1 MMAMQDFGGL
11 LFGQGG
17 TGLEEY
23 LTPAQTQAI
32 QQQGMLQAAA
42 ALLQAG
48 GPSARPTSL
57 GQALG
62 GALQAGQQG
71 YAQAQQGAVQ
81 NLMAKQ
87 KLDEIQ
93 RERMLQQY
101 ILGGG
106 QVAPAAA
113 PMPEM
118 PTEPVSGTDLG
129 GRGAAPNT
137 MLGGGTYTAPA
148 PMPMPVSQ
156 PTVGGGV
163 LQNLSPQM
171 RAIAAMSPKTAL
183 PKILEEELKRESFNI
198 LTPDQAAAMGLPT
211 DATYQQ
217 NARTGQVTSVVSAE
231 ATPTEVRLL
240 KAAGRPITFENI
252 MAIRRSGA
260 INIDMGNGQ
269 KGFENEM
276 SLKKTFSAEP
286 IYKDF
291 NDMKTAYSQV
301 VSSLKQETPIGDTA
315 AATKIMKLLDP
326 GSVVRESELGI
337 AMAASG
343 KMDRLQYY
351 VKNWADGKKLTPTQR
366 QDFQNLAT
374 ELYSAAGQA
383 YNAKRNEI
391 AEFGAKYNLDANK
404 ALGAPATIPSIMKNS
419 GSLGGGGAGA
429 GAGGGGQQRKSLDA
443 IFGTPPQQ

>member
-1 MMAMQDFGGL
+1 MATMQDIGGL

-17 TGLEEY
+17 SGLEDY
-23 LTPAQTQAI
+23 LTAAQQKQM
-32 QQQGMLQAAA
+32 QQQGLLAASA
-42 ALLQAG
+42 ALL
-48 GPSARPTSL
+48 SASGERPVGQGINL
-57 GQALG
+57 GQAVG
-62 GALQAGQQG
+62 GALMAGQQG
-71 YAQAQQGAVQ
+71 YTQAQQGAIQ
-81 NLMAKQ
+81 NLMTRQ
-87 KLDEIQ
+87 KLEEAK
-93 RERMLQQY
+93 RERQLQQM
-101 ILGGG
+101 ILGDG
-106 QVAPAAA
+106 QVAPAAE
-113 PMPEM
+113 PMPM
-118 PTEPVSGTDLG
+118 EPVSGTDLG

-137 MLGGGTYTAPA
+137 MLGGGTYTVPA
-148 PMPMPVSQ
+148 PMPVSK
-156 PTVGGGV
+156 PTVGGGI

-198 LTPDQAAAMGLPT
+198 LTPDQATAMGLPT
-211 DATYQQ
+211 DATYQR
-217 NARTGQVTSVVSAE
+217 NERTGQVTSVVSAE

-240 KAAGRPITFENI
+240 KASGKPVTFENI
-252 MAIRRSGA
+252 MAIRRAGA
-260 INIDMGNGQ
+260 VSVNMGDGQ

-301 VSSLKQETPIGDTA
+301 VSSLKQATPIGDTA

-351 VKNWADGKKLTPTQR
+351 VENWAKGTSLTPTQR

-391 AEFGAKYNLDANK
+391 ADFGAKYNLDANK

-419 GSLGGGGAGA
+419 GPLGGAGA
-429 GAGGGGQQRKSLDA
+429 GAGGGNQQRKSLGA

>member
-1 MMAMQDFGGL
+1 M
-11 LFGQGG
+11 
-17 TGLEEY
+17 
-23 LTPAQTQAI
+23 
-32 QQQGMLQAAA
+32 
-42 ALLQAG
+42 
-48 GPSARPTSL
+48 
-57 GQALG
+57 
-62 GALQAGQQG
+62 
-71 YAQAQQGAVQ
+71 
-81 NLMAKQ
+81 
-87 KLDEIQ
+87 
-93 RERMLQQY
+93 
-101 ILGGG
+101 
-106 QVAPAAA
+106 
-113 PMPEM
+113 
-118 PTEPVSGTDLG
+118 EPVSGTDLG

-137 MLGGGTYTAPA
+137 MLGGGTYTVPA
-148 PMPMPVSQ
+148 PMPVSK
-156 PTVGGGV
+156 PTVGGGI

-198 LTPDQAAAMGLPT
+198 LTPDQATAMGLPT
-211 DATYQQ
+211 DATYQR
-217 NARTGQVTSVVSAE
+217 NERTGQVTSVVSAE

-240 KAAGRPITFENI
+240 KASGKPVTFENI
-252 MAIRRSGA
+252 MAIRRAGA
-260 INIDMGNGQ
+260 VSVNMGDGQ

-301 VSSLKQETPIGDTA
+301 VSSLKQATPIGDTA

-351 VKNWADGKKLTPTQR
+351 VENWAKGTSLTPTQR

-391 AEFGAKYNLDANK
+391 ADFGAKYNLDANK

-419 GSLGGGGAGA
+419 GPLGGAGA
-429 GAGGGGQQRKSLDA
+429 GAGGGNQQRKSLGA

>member
-1 MMAMQDFGGL
+1 MATMQDIGGL

-17 TGLEEY
+17 SGLEEY
-23 LTPAQTQAI
+23 LTPQQQQAM
-32 QQQGMLQAAA
+32 QQQGMLSAAA
-42 ALLQAG
+42 ALL
-48 GPSARPTSL
+48 SASGTRPVGQGIGI

-62 GALQAGQQG
+62 GALLAGQQG
-71 YAQAQQGAVQ
+71 YQQAQQGALQ
-81 NLMAKQ
+81 NLMTRQ
-87 KLDEIQ
+87 KLEEAK
-93 RERMLQQY
+93 RERQLQQM
-101 ILGGG
+101 ILGDG
-106 QVAPAAA
+106 QVAPAAE
-113 PMPEM
+113 PMPM
-118 PTEPVSGTDLG
+118 EPVSGTDLG

-137 MLGGGTYTAPA
+137 MLGGGAYTAPA
-148 PMPMPVSQ
+148 PMLVSQ
-156 PTVGGGV
+156 PTVGGGI

-183 PKILEEELKRESFNI
+183 PKILEEELKRESFSI
-198 LTPDQAAAMGLPT
+198 LTPDQATALGLPT
-211 DATYQQ
+211 DATYQK

-240 KAAGRPITFENI
+240 KASGKPVTFENI
-252 MAIRRSGA
+252 MAIRRAGA
-260 INIDMGNGQ
+260 VTVNMGEGQ

-351 VKNWADGKKLTPTQR
+351 VQNWADGKKLTPTQR
-366 QDFQNLAT
+366 QDFQSLAT

-391 AEFGAKYNLDANK
+391 AEFGAKYKLDANK

-429 GAGGGGQQRKSLDA
+429 GAGGGGQQRKPLGA
-443 IFGTPPQQ
+443 IFGVQPQQ

>member
-1 MMAMQDFGGL
+1 MMATMQDFGGL

-81 NLMAKQ
+81 NLMTRQ
-87 KLDEIQ
+87 KLEEAK
-93 RERMLQQY
+93 RERQLQQM

-106 QVAPAAA
+106 GQAAPAAE
-113 PMPEM
+113 PMPM
-118 PTEPVSGTDLG
+118 EPVSGTDLG
-129 GRGAAPNT
+129 GRGSSPNT

-148 PMPMPVSQ
+148 PMPVSR
-156 PTVGGGV
+156 PTVGGGI

-198 LTPDQAAAMGLPT
+198 LTPDQATAMGLPT

-217 NARTGQVTSVVSAE
+217 NNRTGQVTSVVSAE

-240 KAAGRPITFENI
+240 KASGKPVTFENI
-252 MAIRRSGA
+252 MAIRRAGA
-260 INIDMGNGQ
+260 VSVNMGDGQ

-301 VSSLKQETPIGDTA
+301 VSSLKQATPIGDTA

-351 VKNWADGKKLTPTQR
+351 VENWAKGTSLTPTQR

-391 AEFGAKYNLDANK
+391 AEFGSKYNLDANK

-419 GSLGGGGAGA
+419 GSLGGAGA

-443 IFGTPPQQ
+443 IFGTPQQQ

>member
-1 MMAMQDFGGL
+1 MDNGLLGDIFGG
-11 LFGQGG
+11 GG
-17 TGLEEY
+17 SGLEGY
-23 LTPAQTQAI
+23 LTPAQQEAI
-32 QQQGMLQAAA
+32 NRNAGFSAAA
-42 ALLQAG
+42 ALLAASG
-48 GPSARPTSL
+48 RRPVGQSINL

-62 GALQAGQQG
+62 GALMAGQQG
-71 YAQAQQGAVQ
+71 YSQAQQGAIQ
-81 NLMAKQ
+81 NLMTRQ
-87 KLDEIQ
+87 KLEEAK
-93 RERMLQQY
+93 RERQLQQM
-101 ILGGG
+101 ILGDG
-106 QVAPAAA
+106 QVAPAAE
-113 PMPEM
+113 PMPM
-118 PTEPVSGTDLG
+118 EPVSGTDLG

-137 MLGGGTYTAPA
+137 MLGGGTYTVPA
-148 PMPMPVSQ
+148 PMPVSK
-156 PTVGGGV
+156 PTVGGGI

-198 LTPDQAAAMGLPT
+198 LTPDQATAMGLPT
-211 DATYQQ
+211 DATYQR
-217 NARTGQVTSVVSAE
+217 NERTGQVTSVVSAE

-240 KAAGRPITFENI
+240 KASGKPVTFENI
-252 MAIRRSGA
+252 MAIRRAGA
-260 INIDMGNGQ
+260 VSVNMGDGQ

-301 VSSLKQETPIGDTA
+301 VSSLKQATPIGDTA

-351 VKNWADGKKLTPTQR
+351 VENWAKGTSLTPTQR

-391 AEFGAKYNLDANK
+391 ADFGAKYNLDANK

-419 GSLGGGGAGA
+419 GSLGGAGV
-429 GAGGGGQQRKSLDA
+429 GAGGGGQQRKSLGT